1 MATNGGDDDDAR
13 YRAAHEPA
21 ALWHAYLARRQRENP
36 LFLRRTLSFVPG
48 QPTIGGPAAPAP
60 APDRAVGRYLRL
72 RLPAAALSAAGAPA
86 GARLLCA
93 TLYERR
99 GRTLAPLEAARPVRL
114 TAAPAAAGGSKPPA
128 SKKAAGAGS
137 KAPASKKRKTQEEAP
152 PGDEVWLCFDTEASA
167 MLDGTRRACVALQVF
182 DAAGD
187 GAADEGAFV
196 RWPDACTFSAAT
208 LSEKEALE
216 QHAVTQAGLPGPLG
230 RASHGALVDVHKTFA
245 GDATRGILGLA
256 DAPAAARGGFEAVKL
271 KAQRKAAGAYTVR
284 VGAAWA
290 CAPAGATT
298 ASLAA
303 ARAVAA
309 APTPAPPGAP
319 AGDAVPACV
328 FYHLVYWDAATRA
341 LASRVSRTDAVARGV
356 EVDFRGERRLDFSTQ
371 AACAWCGFQAGT
383 SRALAQ
389 HLRASHSP
397 ALRFECLLD
406 DRDRLHVVA
415 TPRAVSAAARRAGA
429 LAGDDD
435 DDDAAPP
442 LIVAAP
448 PPPGVVKCCSKD
460 QYVVR
465 QAAAAAG
472 AQADLPLGTPR
483 PTAPTRQYYHAR
495 TGQPIHPRLLQSGY
509 DSDDEV
515 DEGWRLRRAE
525 VLLDEFEDVTPP
537 EKAFM
542 KLWNRWIFAR
552 PIQADRDVPRAVVAF
567 ARAHAAEIAGQNLR
581 HNFLLHLF
589 HLWDNSLLA
598 AAHISAA
605 LDVVDDEAAR
615 PTSEEP

>member
-1 MATNGGDDDDAR
+1 MATTNGDDDDAR

-137 KAPASKKRKTQEEAP
+137 KAPASKKRKTTQEEAP

-356 EVDFRGERRLDFSTQ
+356 EVQFS
-371 AACAWCGFQAGT
+371 
-383 SRALAQ
+383 
-389 HLRASHSP
+389 
-397 ALRFECLLD
+397 
-406 DRDRLHVVA
+406 
-415 TPRAVSAAARRAGA
+415 RRA
-429 LAGDDD
+429 
-435 DDDAAPP
+435 
-442 LIVAAP
+442 
-448 PPPGVVKCCSKD
+448 
-460 QYVVR
+460 
-465 QAAAAAG
+465 
-472 AQADLPLGTPR
+472 
-483 PTAPTRQYYHAR
+483 PT
-495 TGQPIHPRLLQSGY
+495 
-509 DSDDEV
+509 
-515 DEGWRLRRAE
+515 
-525 VLLDEFEDVTPP
+525 
-537 EKAFM
+537 
-542 KLWNRWIFAR
+542 
-552 PIQADRDVPRAVVAF
+552 
-567 ARAHAAEIAGQNLR
+567 
-581 HNFLLHLF
+581 
-589 HLWDNSLLA
+589 
-598 AAHISAA
+598 
-605 LDVVDDEAAR
+605 
-615 PTSEEP
+615 

>member
-1 MATNGGDDDDAR
+1 MATTNGDDDDAR

-137 KAPASKKRKTQEEAP
+137 KAPASKKRKTQEAP

-167 MLDGTRRACVALQVF
+167 MLDGTRRACVGLQVF

-309 APTPAPPGAP
+309 APTPA
-319 AGDAVPACV
+319 
-328 FYHLVYWDAATRA
+328 R
-341 LASRVSRTDAVARGV
+341 RARG
-356 EVDFRGERRLDFSTQ
+356 R
-371 AACAWCGFQAGT
+371 
-383 SRALAQ
+383 
-389 HLRASHSP
+389 
-397 ALRFECLLD
+397 
-406 DRDRLHVVA
+406 
-415 TPRAVSAAARRAGA
+415 RRAG
-429 LAGDDD
+429 
-435 DDDAAPP
+435 
-442 LIVAAP
+442 V
-448 PPPGVVKCCSKD
+448 
-460 QYVVR
+460 
-465 QAAAAAG
+465 
-472 AQADLPLGTPR
+472 
-483 PTAPTRQYYHAR
+483 
-495 TGQPIHPRLLQSGY
+495 RLLPP
-509 DSDDEV
+509 
-515 DEGWRLRRAE
+515 R
-525 VLLDEFEDVTPP
+525 VLGRGDTREAS
-537 EKAFM
+537 KSS
-542 KLWNRWIFAR
+542 FA
-552 PIQADRDVPRAVVAF
+552 A
-567 ARAHAAEIAGQNLR
+567 
-581 HNFLLHLF
+581 
-589 HLWDNSLLA
+589 
-598 AAHISAA
+598 SA
-605 LDVVDDEAAR
+605 
-615 PTSEEP
+615 P